1 MQKFCW
7 ISFFLRIVFPAH
19 LFWLIFLGVLLVYT
33 PEARASQSSCDGDEK
48 MHHELFSVRMIS
60 AGEYR
65 QDCNNGGLAS
75 GALRNSVQSAVS
87 VNLES
92 VFPLVF
98 YVGTN
103 REFLKKENHKL
114 LFNNSGN
121 ILLNSG
127 SPIIPLLAIRGT
139 LHPGATQMGFS
150 LLSLLHMPFF
160 QSGRFGLGQ
169 R

>member
-1 MQKFCW
+1 MQGFVGH
-7 ISFFLRIVFPAH
+7 SVLFFLIIIFC
-19 LFWLIFLGVLLVYT
+19 LIFFGVLLVYT
-33 PEARASQSSCDGDEK
+33 PGARASQSSCAGDEK
-48 MHHELFSVRMIS
+48 MHHELFSERMIS

-65 QDCNNGGLAS
+65 QDCNNGGHAS
-75 GALRNSVQSAVS
+75 GTLRNSVQSAVS

-92 VFPLVF
+92 VFPLFF

-103 REFLKKENHKL
+103 REFLKKAKHNL
-114 LFNNSGN
+114 LFNNSEN
-121 ILLNSG
+121 TLLNNG
-127 SPIIPLLAIRGT
+127 PPIIPLMAIRGT

>member
-7 ISFFLRIVFPAH
+7 TSFSLRIVFPAH
-19 LFWLIFLGVLLVYT
+19 LFWLIFLGVILFYT
-33 PEARASQSSCDGDEK
+33 PEACASKSSCDGDEK
-48 MHHELFSVRMIS
+48 MCHELFSDRTIS
-60 AGEYR
+60 AGEYGL
-65 QDCNNGGLAS
+65 DCVNGELAL
-75 GALRNSVQSAVS
+75 GALRSSVQSAVS

-92 VFPLVF
+92 VFPLFF
-98 YVGTN
+98 YVGTK

-114 LFNNSGN
+114 LFNNSEN
-121 ILLNSG
+121 TLLDSG

-139 LHPGATQMGFS
+139 LHPGATQMGLS

-160 QSGRFGLGQ
+160 QSGRFGLG

>member
-7 ISFFLRIVFPAH
+7 TSFSLRIVFPAH
-19 LFWLIFLGVLLVYT
+19 LFWLIFLGVILFHT

-48 MHHELFSVRMIS
+48 IYHELFSVKMIS

-65 QDCNNGGLAS
+65 LNCNNGGLAL
-75 GALRNSVQSAVS
+75 GTLRNSAQSAVS

-92 VFPLVF
+92 VFPLFF
-98 YVGTN
+98 YVGTK

-114 LFNNSGN
+114 LFNNSEN
-121 ILLNSG
+121 TLLGSG
-127 SPIIPLLAIRGT
+127 STTIPLLAIRGT
-139 LHPGATQMGFS
+139 LHPGATQIGFS
-150 LLSLLHMPFF
+150 LLSLLHLPFF
-160 QSGRFGLGQ
+160 QSGRFGLG

>member
-1 MQKFCW
+1 MQKNCW
-7 ISFFLRIVFPAH
+7 IFYFLRIVFPTH
-19 LFWLIFLGVLLVYT
+19 LFWLIFLGMLLVYT
-33 PEARASQSSCDGDEK
+33 SEVRASQSAYDGDEK
-48 MHHELFSVRMIS
+48 MHHELFSIRMIS

-65 QDCNNGGLAS
+65 QNCNNGWPAS

-98 YVGTN
+98 YVGTK

-114 LFNNSGN
+114 LFKNSEN
-121 ILLNSG
+121 TLLDPG
-127 SPIIPLLAIRGT
+127 SLTIPLLAIRGT

-150 LLSLLHMPFF
+150 LLSLLHLPFF
-160 QSGRFGLGQ
+160 K
-169 R
+169 

>member
-1 MQKFCW
+1 MQKICW
-7 ISFFLRIVFPAH
+7 TSFFLRIVFPAH
-19 LFWLIFLGVLLVYT
+19 LFWLIFLGVLLFYT
-33 PEARASQSSCDGDEK
+33 PGARASQSSGGKDEK

-60 AGEYR
+60 ADEYR
-65 QDCNNGGLAS
+65 QGCNNGGLAS

-103 REFLKKENHKL
+103 REFLKKAKHTL
-114 LFNNSGN
+114 LFNNTEN
-121 ILLNSG
+121 IHLNSE
-127 SPIIPLLAIRGT
+127 SPIIPLLSIRGT

-150 LLSLLHMPFF
+150 LLSLLHVPFF

>member
-7 ISFFLRIVFPAH
+7 TSFFLRMVFPAH
-19 LFWLIFLGVLLVYT
+19 LLCLMFFGVLLLCA
-33 PEARASQSSCDGDEK
+33 PEACASQSACDGDEK
-48 MHHELFSVRMIS
+48 MHHELYSDRMIS

-65 QDCNNGGLAS
+65 QDCNNGGHAS
-75 GALRNSVQSAVS
+75 GAFRNSVQSDVS

-92 VFPLVF
+92 AFPLFF

-103 REFLKKENHKL
+103 REFLKKANYKL
-114 LFNNSGN
+114 LFNNSEN
-121 ILLNSG
+121 TLLNPG
-127 SPIIPLLAIRGT
+127 PPILPLLAIRGT

-150 LLSLLHMPFF
+150 LLSVLHMPFF

>member
-1 MQKFCW
+1 MQKFCLT
-7 ISFFLRIVFPAH
+7 SFSLRIVFPAH
-19 LFWLIFLGVLLVYT
+19 LFWLIFLGVILFYT

-48 MHHELFSVRMIS
+48 MYHELFSVRMIS

-65 QDCNNGGLAS
+65 LDCDNGGLAL
-75 GALRNSVQSAVS
+75 GALRSSAQSAVS

-92 VFPLVF
+92 VFPLFF
-98 YVGTN
+98 YVGTK

-114 LFNNSGN
+114 LFNNSEN
-121 ILLNSG
+121 TLLDSG

-150 LLSLLHMPFF
+150 LLSLLHLPFF
-160 QSGRFGLGQ
+160 QSGRFGLG

>member
-7 ISFFLRIVFPAH
+7 TSFFLRIVFPAH

-65 QDCNNGGLAS
+65 LDCDNGGLAL
-75 GALRNSVQSAVS
+75 GTFRNSAQSAVS

-92 VFPLVF
+92 VFPLFF
-98 YVGTN
+98 YVGTK

-114 LFNNSGN
+114 LFNNSEN
-121 ILLNSG
+121 TLLDSG

-150 LLSLLHMPFF
+150 LLSLLHLPFF
-160 QSGRFGLGQ
+160 QSGRFGLG

>member
-1 MQKFCW
+1 MQKIFW
-7 ISFFLRIVFPAH
+7 IFYFLRIVFPDH
-19 LFWLIFLGVLLVYT
+19 LFWLIFLGMFLVYT
-33 PEARASQSSCDGDEK
+33 SEVRASQSAYDGDEK
-48 MHHELFSVRMIS
+48 MHYELFSVRMIF

-65 QDCNNGGLAS
+65 QNCNNGWPAS

-103 REFLKKENHKL
+103 REFLKKAKHKL
-114 LFNNSGN
+114 LFNNSEN

-139 LHPGATQMGFS
+139 LHPGVTQMGFS
-150 LLSLLHMPFF
+150 LLSLLHLPFF